1 VTLKLQLCDF
11 AIKLVSQKVIG
22 WPAKRLALLRIIL
35 LSEFISLTL
44 FLASIGIYAW
54 KAGRNTWW
62 FVATL
67 LVLGIFIVLNITLYA
82 SDYFTGDGI
91 NDAVLYTLTNS
102 LTGAGVSKYI
112 LPGVGVAVTLV
123 AVFGALGWIL
133 RRRRHHP
140 HHVGYSL
147 LALMLALGSVD
158 ASPAFHQVTELVKSQ
173 SRDGD
178 PDFTAYY
185 KEPAKTIPNPK
196 LNLVYIY
203 GESLE
208 RTYFDNDAFPNLTP
222 DLGALKNEG
231 LDFSHTAQLPGTDYT
246 IAGMV
251 ASQCGIPLF
260 APFEGNASASMS
272 SFFPQNICLGD
283 ILKNS
288 GYENYFMQG
297 ANLRFAG
304 KDVFLKSHG
313 FEHLYGAEELKTTVA
328 DPTYRNDWGFYD
340 DTVLDETWKKFE
352 ELSQSGKRFSLFAL
366 TVDTHHPDG
375 FISRTCQR
383 KRYDINGKANQS
395 FSAVTCSQEHIAA
408 LINKI
413 KASPYFKNTV
423 VVVSSDH
430 LAMKNSA
437 WDALNKQDRSNLF
450 FVLRGDQPQQDVI
463 ATKRNTMDNGATVLD
478 IMGGDNFI
486 GLGRSTLSGQS
497 LSEVFLNMKEKIL
510 AWKPDVI
517 RLWNFPKE
525 MKDFT
530 IDQQKNMIAFSG
542 SQFRLPLLLRVSDSR
557 VEPLPESEYS
567 APLRFQLA
575 DFAPRD
581 NFVWVDRCYKM
592 GQLWS
597 QPLSLSTDWCV
608 SQGQLGGQQTVQH
621 VDKAQ
626 WKGKTA
632 FKDTVIDTDRYKRN
646 VDLLKVVDNDIRY
659 KADSFVFNVA
669 GAPEE
674 VKQFSGISRPE
685 SWGRWSNAQLGDE
698 VKIEYAEPLPEKFD
712 LVITAKAFGP
722 NANKPIPVR
731 IGDTEQ
737 MLTLG
742 NDVTTTTLHFDNP
755 SRSRTVVIVPPEPQ
769 STNAGNIL
777 GHSPRKLGIG
787 MVEMKVVRSDG

>member
-1 VTLKLQLCDF
+1 M
-11 AIKLVSQKVIG
+11 
-22 WPAKRLALLRIIL
+22 
-35 LSEFISLTL
+35 SEFLSLAL
-44 FLASIGIYAW
+44 FLASAGIYAW
-54 KAGRNTWW
+54 KAGHNTWW
-62 FVATL
+62 FLATL
-67 LVLGIFIVLNITLYA
+67 LVLGIFIILNITLYA

-112 LPGVGVAVTLV
+112 LPGLGLVVALV
-123 AVFGALGWIL
+123 LVFGALGWVL

-140 HHVGYSL
+140 CHMGYSL
-147 LALMLALGSVD
+147 LALLLALGSVD
-158 ASPAFHQVTELVKSQ
+158 ASPAFHQITELVKSQ

-178 PDFTAYY
+178 PDFAAYY
-185 KEPAKTIPNPK
+185 KEPAKQIPAPK

-208 RTYFDNDAFPNLTP
+208 RTYFDNDAFPDLTP
-222 DLGALKNEG
+222 ELGALKNQG

-260 APFEGNASASMS
+260 APFEGNASASVS
-272 SFFPQNICLGD
+272 SFFPHNICLGD

-313 FEHLYGAEELKTTVA
+313 FDHLYGAEELKTTVA
-328 DPTYRNDWGFYD
+328 DPAYRNDWGFYD
-340 DTVLDETWKKFE
+340 DTVLDEVWKKFE
-352 ELSQSGKRFSLFAL
+352 TLSRSGKRFSLFAL

-375 FISRTCQR
+375 FISRTCTR
-383 KRYDINGKANQS
+383 KSYEVEGKTNQS
-395 FSAVTCSQEHIAA
+395 FSAVTCSQQHIAA
-408 LINKI
+408 LIEKI

-423 VVVSSDH
+423 IVVSSDH
-430 LAMKNSA
+430 LAMKNTA
-437 WDALNKQDRSNLF
+437 WEALNKQDRNNLF
-450 FVLRGDQPQQDVI
+450 FILRGDKPQQETI
-463 ATKRNTMDNGATVLD
+463 ATRRNTMDNGATVLD
-478 IMGGDNFI
+478 ILGGDNFI

-497 LSEVFLNMKEKIL
+497 LSEVFLNMKQKVL
-510 AWKPDVI
+510 AWKPEII
-517 RLWNFPKE
+517 RLWNFPKAIN
-525 MKDFT
+525 DFT
-530 IDQQKNMIAFSG
+530 IDEEKGMIAFSG
-542 SQFRLPLLLRVSDSR
+542 THFRLPLLLRVSDKR

-597 QPLSLSTDWCV
+597 QPLALSTDWCV
-608 SQGQLGGQQTVQH
+608 SQGQLGGEQKVQR
-621 VDKAQ
+621 VDKSQ
-626 WKGKTA
+626 WQGKVA
-632 FKDTVIDTDRYKRN
+632 FRDTVIDTDRYKRN
-646 VDLLKVVDNDIRY
+646 VDMLKIVDNDIRY

-685 SWGRWSNAQLGDE
+685 TWGRWSNAQLGKE
-698 VKIEYAEPLPEKFD
+698 VKIEYHQPLPEKFD
-712 LVITAKAFGP
+712 LVITAKAYGP

-731 IGDTEQ
+731 VGDMEQ
-737 MLTLG
+737 TLTLG
-742 NDVTTTTLHFDNP
+742 NAVSTTTLHFDNP
-755 SRSRTVVIVPPEPQ
+755 SRSNTLVIVPPDPQ
-769 STNAGNIL
+769 STNEGNIL
-777 GHSPRKLGIG
+777 GHSPRQLGIG
-787 MVEMKVVRSDG
+787 MVEIKIVKAEG

>member
-1 VTLKLQLCDF
+1 MSELMS
-11 AIKLVSQKVIG
+11 LV
-22 WPAKRLALLRIIL
+22 
-35 LSEFISLTL
+35 L
-44 FLASIGIYAW
+44 FLASIGVYAW
-54 KAGRNTWW
+54 KAGRHTWW

-67 LVLGIFIVLNITLYA
+67 VVLGIFIVLNITLYA

-102 LTGAGVSKYI
+102 LTGAGVGKYI
-112 LPGVGVAVTLV
+112 LPGLGLVVALVGIFA
-123 AVFGALGWIL
+123 ALAWVL
-133 RRRRHHP
+133 RRRRHRP
-140 HHVGYSL
+140 HHHGYSL
-147 LALMLALGSVD
+147 LALCLALASVD
-158 ASPAFHQVTELVKSQ
+158 ASPAFHQITELVKSQ

-178 PDFTAYY
+178 PDFAAYY
-185 KEPAKTIPNPK
+185 KEPSKKIDNPR

-222 DLGALKNEG
+222 ELGALKNQG
-231 LDFSHTAQLPGTDYT
+231 LDFSHTMQLPGTDYT

-313 FEHLYGAEELKTTVA
+313 FDHLYGSEELKTTVA
-328 DPTYRNDWGFYD
+328 DPAYRNDWGFYD

-352 ELSQSGKRFSLFAL
+352 ELSRAGKRFSLFAL

-375 FISRTCQR
+375 FVSRTC
-383 KRYDINGKANQS
+383 KRQGYDIDGKNNKS

-408 LINKI
+408 LIEKI

-423 VVVSSDH
+423 IVVSSDH

-437 WDALNKQDRSNLF
+437 WDELNKLDRSNLF
-450 FVLRGDQPQQDVI
+450 FVLRGDKTQQEII
-463 ATKRNTMDNGATVLD
+463 AAKRNSMDNGATVLD
-478 IMGGDNFI
+478 ILGGDNFI

-497 LSEVFLNMKEKIL
+497 LSEIFLNMKEKIL
-510 AWKPDVI
+510 AWKPDII

-530 IDQQKNMIAFSG
+530 IDQDKKMIAFSG
-542 SQFRLPLLLRVSDSR
+542 SHFRLPLLLRVSDKR

-592 GQLWS
+592 AQLWA
-597 QPLSLSTDWCV
+597 PELALSTDWCV
-608 SQGQLGGQQTVQH
+608 SQGQLGGQQIVQH
-621 VDKAQ
+621 VDKAK
-626 WKGKTA
+626 WKSKTV
-632 FKDTVIDTDRYKRN
+632 FKDTVIDMERYKGN
-646 VDLLKVVDNDIRY
+646 VDTLKIVDNDIRY

-685 SWGRWSNAQLGDE
+685 SWGRWSNAQLSEE
-698 VKIEYAEPLPEKFD
+698 VTIEYKAPLPKKFD
-712 LVITAKAFGP
+712 LVITAKAFGD
-722 NANKPIPVR
+722 NANRPIPVR
-731 IGDTEQ
+731 VGNEEQ
-737 MLTLG
+737 TLVLG
-742 NDVTTTTLHFDNP
+742 HDVSTTTLHFDNP
-755 SRSRTVVIVPPEPQ
+755 ADADTLVIVPPDPVA
-769 STNAGNIL
+769 TNEGNIL

-787 MVEMKVVRSDG
+787 MVEIKVVAQGS

>member
-1 VTLKLQLCDF
+1 
-11 AIKLVSQKVIG
+11 
-22 WPAKRLALLRIIL
+22 

-112 LPGVGVAVTLV
+112 LPGVGVVVALV

-375 FISRTCQR
+375 FISRTSRKPFTLFALTVDTHHPDRFISRTCQR

-430 LAMKNSA
+430 LAMKNTA

-742 NDVTTTTLHFDNP
+742 NDVNP
-755 SRSRTVVIVPPEPQ
+755 FRCVLAIQNRC
-769 STNAGNIL
+769 
-777 GHSPRKLGIG
+777 
-787 MVEMKVVRSDG
+787 

>member
-1 VTLKLQLCDF
+1 M
-11 AIKLVSQKVIG
+11 SE
-22 WPAKRLALLRIIL
+22 L
-35 LSEFISLTL
+35 LSVAL
-44 FLASIGIYAW
+44 FLASVLIYAW

-62 FVATL
+62 FAATL
-67 LVLGIFIVLNITLYA
+67 TVLGLFVILNITLYA

-102 LTGAGVSKYI
+102 LTGAGVGKYI
-112 LPGVGVAVTLV
+112 LPGIGIALALV
-123 AVFGALGWIL
+123 AVFGALGWVL

-147 LALMLALGSVD
+147 LALLLALGSVD
-158 ASPAFHQVTELVKSQ
+158 ASPAFRQITELVKSQ
-173 SRDGD
+173 MRDGD
-178 PDFTAYY
+178 PDFAVYY

-222 DLGALKNEG
+222 ELGALKNEG
-231 LDFSHTAQLPGTDYT
+231 LDFSHTMQLPGTDYT

-260 APFEGNASASMS
+260 APFEGNASASVS

-288 GYENYFMQG
+288 GYQNYFVQGANLRFAGKDVFILKNSGYQNYFVQG

-313 FEHLYGAEELKTTVA
+313 FDHLYGAEELKTVVA
-328 DPTYRNDWGFYD
+328 DPSYRNDWGFYD
-340 DTVLDETWKKFE
+340 DTVLDEAWKKFE
-352 ELSQSGKRFSLFAL
+352 ALSRSGQRFSLFTL

-375 FISRTCQR
+375 FISRTCNR
-383 KRYDINGKANQS
+383 KRYDYDGKPNQS
-395 FSAVTCSQEHIAA
+395 FSAVSCSQENIAEF
-408 LINKI
+408 INKI
-413 KASPYFKNTV
+413 KASPWFKDTV
-423 VVVSSDH
+423 IVVSSDH
-430 LAMKNSA
+430 LAMNNTA
-437 WDALNKQDRSNLF
+437 WKYLNKQDRNNLF
-450 FVLRGDQPQQDVI
+450 FILRGDKPQQETLAV
-463 ATKRNTMDNGATVLD
+463 KRNTMDNGATVLD
-478 IMGGDNFI
+478 ILGGDNFI
-486 GLGRSTLSGQS
+486 GLGRSSLSGQS
-497 LSEVFLNMKEKIL
+497 LSEVFLNVKEKVL
-510 AWKPDVI
+510 AMKPDII

-525 MKDFT
+525 IKDFT
-530 IDQQKNMIAFSG
+530 VDRDKNMIAFSG
-542 SQFRLPLLLRVSDSR
+542 SHFRLPLLLRVSDKR

-581 NFVWVDRCYKM
+581 NFVWIDRCYKM
-592 GQLWS
+592 AQLWA
-597 QPLSLSTDWCV
+597 PALALSTDWCV

-626 WKGKTA
+626 WQGKTA
-632 FKDTVIDTDRYKRN
+632 FKDTMIDMERYKGN
-646 VDLLKVVDNDIRY
+646 VDTLKIVDNDIRY
-659 KADSFVFNVA
+659 KADSFIFNVA

-698 VKIEYAEPLPEKFD
+698 VKIEYKAPLPKKFD
-712 LVITAKAFGP
+712 LVITAKAFGD
-722 NANKPIPVR
+722 NANRPIPVR
-731 IGDTEQ
+731 VGNEEQ
-737 MLTLG
+737 TLVLG
-742 NDVTTTTLHFDNP
+742 HDVSTITLHFNNP
-755 SRSRTVVIVPPEPQ
+755 TDANTLVIAPPAPV
-769 STNAGNIL
+769 STNEGNIL

-787 MVEMKVVRSDG
+787 MVEIKVVNVEG